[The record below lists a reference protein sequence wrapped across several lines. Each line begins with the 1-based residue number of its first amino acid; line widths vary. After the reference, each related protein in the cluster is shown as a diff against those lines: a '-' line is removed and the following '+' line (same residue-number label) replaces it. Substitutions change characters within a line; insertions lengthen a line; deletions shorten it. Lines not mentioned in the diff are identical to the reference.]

1 MLTCRKGLQILTGDD
16 SVITLA
22 RMEWLQ
28 CNHRSTKRRTAVQA
42 AESSRC
48 VRQKDLTHWLPCT
61 KRPCH
66 YQVKRSSDADVFGAQ
81 VRSVQAFSYPR
92 PNSPGITV
100 SFAKHY
106 LHHWERQRR
115 KTCLYFSHAIS
126 FIRGHYGKV
135 ATKAPSGRET
145 GASAQAAIH
154 LQHRTVPNRS
164 VHLPHQNNPQ
174 GLFILQASV
183 CLSTYELRAGRLPL
197 AIVSL
202 CSFFIQCRIVLLIS
216 KEVFNHTQS
225 TPVLGHV
232 GSRGAIPQ
240 PRKARVA
247 SD

>member
-1 MLTCRKGLQILTGDD
+1 
-16 SVITLA
+16 
-22 RMEWLQ
+22 MEWLQ
-28 CNHRSTKRRTAVQA
+28 CKYRFTKRRTAEQA

-48 VRQKDLTHWLPCT
+48 VRQKDLAHWLPCT

-66 YQVKRSSDADVFGAQ
+66 YQVKRCSDADEIGTQ
-81 VRSVQAFSYPR
+81 VRSVQVFSNPR
-92 PNSPGITV
+92 TNSPGIMV
-100 SFAKHY
+100 SFAKHF
-106 LHHWERQRR
+106 LQHRERQRR

-135 ATKAPSGRET
+135 ATKAPTGSCN

-154 LQHRTVPNRS
+154 LQHRAVPHRFA
-164 VHLPHQNNPQ
+164 HLPNQNNPQ

-197 AIVSL
+197 AMAL
-202 CSFFIQCRIVLLIS
+202 PCSFFIQCRIVLLIS
-216 KEVFNHTQS
+216 KEVFNHTKS

-232 GSRGAIPQ
+232 GSREAISQ

>member
-28 CNHRSTKRRTAVQA
+28 CNHWSTKRRTAVQA
-42 AESSRC
+42 AESGCC
-48 VRQKDLTHWLPCT
+48 VRQKDPAHRLPCT

-66 YQVKRSSDADVFGAQ
+66 YQVNRSSDADGIETQ
-81 VRSVQAFSYPR
+81 VRSVQAFANPR

-106 LHHWERQRR
+106 LQHRERQRR

-154 LQHRTVPNRS
+154 LQHRAVPHRS
-164 VHLPHQNNPQ
+164 VHLPHQNNPP
-174 GLFILQASV
+174 GSVHLAGICLPFNVRAS
-183 CLSTYELRAGRLPL
+183 CW
-197 AIVSL
+197 AIAFGY
-202 CSFFIQCRIVLLIS
+202 CFAVLIFHS
-216 KEVFNHTQS
+216 MQDCPAYFKGGV
-225 TPVLGHV
+225 
-232 GSRGAIPQ
+232 
-240 PRKARVA
+240 
-247 SD
+247 